1 MRAASILLLIGSASA
16 AASCSSNSEKTVA
29 DGSAEVGGGF
39 SLPDA
44 QGPCRA
50 SGASTAST
58 GNADPLCT
66 AGLPSVSFAKD
77 VVPVLGMCTGE
88 ICHAPWRYDTM
99 VGRHSTACCDQRWLV
114 APGQPSAS
122 HIIQAVRGAGACV
135 PQMPLDEG
143 ALADAD
149 VAKLVAWVC
158 QGALDN

>member
-1 MRAASILLLIGSASA
+1 MRAASSVLWLASLSSL
-16 AASCSSNSEKTVA
+16 ASCSSTAEKTAV
-29 DGSAEVGGGF
+29 DGSVDAGGGF
-39 SLPDA
+39 ALPDA
-44 QGPCRA
+44 QGQCH
-50 SGASTAST
+50 GGTAPPTST
-58 GNADPLCT
+58 GAPDPQC
-66 AGLPSVSFAKD
+66 AASLPSVSFAKD

-99 VGRHSTACCDQRWLV
+99 VGRHSTACCDGRWLV

-143 ALADAD
+143 TLADAD
-149 VAKLVAWVC
+149 IAKLVAWVC